1 MAINREKEPTVV
13 LLQNKKM
20 WSCSF
25 QSDGSMFYYN
35 IIVLSKAQVRY
46 IKRK

>member
-25 QSDGSMFYYN
+25 QSDGSMFSYHV
-35 IIVLSKAQVRY
+35 IALSKAQVNY